1 MLALNSR
8 APEVYTS
15 HSFCVMRG
23 RPCFPCDQARRPC
36 TVASY
41 GFSGSWFSTGPVSG
55 RPLPERLVDRGGA
68 GVFRTAHR
76 ARDPSRMRSP
86 SNHAGNLR
94 SAPADTPATE
104 PEVHPL
110 EALDR
115 YAGWLGR
122 DRLSVAIRADVVALG
137 EAMGAGTGASTCLRA
152 LDDDIARL
160 PAGGM
165 RPLLRRAAVTMRETL
180 TLGGA
185 DLP

>member
-1 MLALNSR
+1 
-8 APEVYTS
+8 
-15 HSFCVMRG
+15 
-23 RPCFPCDQARRPC
+23 
-36 TVASY
+36 
-41 GFSGSWFSTGPVSG
+41 
-55 RPLPERLVDRGGA
+55 
-68 GVFRTAHR
+68 
-76 ARDPSRMRSP
+76 MRSP

>member
-1 MLALNSR
+1 ML
-8 APEVYTS
+8 V
-15 HSFCVMRG
+15 
-23 RPCFPCDQARRPC
+23 
-36 TVASY
+36 
-41 GFSGSWFSTGPVSG
+41 
-55 RPLPERLVDRGGA
+55 
-68 GVFRTAHR
+68 RTADR
-76 ARDPSRMRSP
+76 ARDPSRMRPP
-86 SNHAGNLR
+86 SDHAGNSR

-104 PEVHPL
+104 PAFPPL

-137 EAMGAGTGASTCLRA
+137 EAMGAGTGASTCLRT

-165 RPLLRRAAVTMRETL
+165 RPLLRKAVVTMRETL
-180 TLGGA
+180 TPGGG